1 MSTPK
6 LDVLLPG
13 RNRTRRYTG
22 SWLRDEIAR
31 YSPAILLLRCNN
43 RCVEVT
49 PDLFFSLLR
58 QDGVRLCSL
67 PWEITV
73 PRRGWI
79 VLVPRSGTIR
89 RLTRRTA

>member
-1 MSTPK
+1 MSIPK

-31 YSPAILLLRCNN
+31 HSPATLLLKCNN
-43 RCVEVT
+43 HCVEVT

-58 QDGVRLCSL
+58 QDGVSFYSL
-67 PWEITV
+67 PWEVTV

-79 VLVPRSGTIR
+79 VLVPRSAIIR
-89 RLTRRTA
+89 RRFRRGA